1 MLEHVHLEGRLQQG
15 DEFAKTDGHHGVLV
29 VPHLRCLRRGLFD
42 AQPQRLPLPLAA
54 VVPPG
59 AESEPILRLLDR
71 VLDEQRVVDPLLIH
85 RVEAEHAALVQGA
98 VGTGDAV
105 AELVQAIA
113 VVDGV
118 EKAGDEIQRFVDL
131 KAAHILQ

>member
-1 MLEHVHLEGRLQQG
+1 M
-15 DEFAKTDGHHGVLV
+15 
-29 VPHLRCLRRGLFD
+29 
-42 AQPQRLPLPLAA
+42 
-54 VVPPG
+54 PPG